1 MHFSAQEEYGMRCL
15 LRLAHAA
22 PDQSRTINEI
32 SRAEGISIPYTAKM
46 MRILRS
52 GGLVKSVRGQ
62 AGGYRLARPADQISV
77 TQALAALGSPLFEGE
92 FCDKHSGQE
101 DVCTHS
107 INCSIRSLWRGVQLV
122 VDKLL
127 SSTTIRDLAC
137 EEKQMDVFVS
147 DLVVLASIAD
157 TGEGLRRGGLGQ
169 EN

>member
-1 MHFSAQEEYGMRCL
+1 MHFSAQEEYGVRCL
-15 LRLAHAA
+15 LRLAQAA

-62 AGGYRLARPADQISV
+62 AGGYRLARPAEQISV
-77 TQALAALGSPLFEGE
+77 TQALAALGSPLFEGG

>member
-1 MHFSAQEEYGMRCL
+1 MHFSAQEEYGVRCL
-15 LRLAHAA
+15 LRLAQAA

-77 TQALAALGSPLFEGE
+77 TQALAALGSPLFEGG

-127 SSTTIRDLAC
+127 SRTTIRDLAC